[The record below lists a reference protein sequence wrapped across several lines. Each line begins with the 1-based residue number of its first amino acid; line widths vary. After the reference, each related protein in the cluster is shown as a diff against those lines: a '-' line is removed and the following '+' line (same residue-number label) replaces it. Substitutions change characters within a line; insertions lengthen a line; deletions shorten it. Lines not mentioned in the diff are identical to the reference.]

1 MTDRRSS
8 TAESPEPPEPGDGSS
23 QPPEILAELRVRRL
37 VVVDEHDRPCVV
49 AEVTHGQATV
59 RLLVPDAAPG
69 ERVSIE
75 LFARPGDRT
84 DPEDE
89 PGRGVG
95 LQLCADGNLVAS
107 IDAWGMG
114 GHGRRRS
121 LPRREDDPMRR
132 PSDTRMIWGITV
144 TSGSAVRGEAS
155 FRQRER
161 A

>member
-107 IDAWGMG
+107 IDAWDMG
-114 GHGRRRS
+114 GHWTAAQFAEESGR
-121 LPRREDDPMRR
+121 PD
-132 PSDTRMIWGITV
+132 
-144 TSGSAVRGEAS
+144 AS
-155 FRQRER
+155 PTGHPG
-161 A
+161 